1 MKSYTTRE
9 AKAKLGEI
17 VRHCREAPVE
27 VKRFGRTAAVILSPI
42 LSPIEFAQYLR
53 FKEIINAETVAAG
66 VMRAVELC
74 AAGDMARGLGV
85 FRALAPYWRKAG
97 IKSAPRKQE
106 RRKEQRKERR
116 EIAEML

>member
-27 VKRFGRTAAVILSPI
+27 VKRFGRTAAVI

-106 RRKEQRKERR
+106 RRKERR
-116 EIAEML
+116 ESAEML

>member
-42 LSPIEFAQYLR
+42 EFAQYLR

-74 AAGDMARGLGV
+74 AAGDMERGLGV

-106 RRKEQRKERR
+106 RRKGQRKERR
-116 EIAEML
+116 ESAEML